1 MGHYGLMRAPL
12 AALLLT
18 LAISASSEYLH
29 AQQQLQFFASFTDL
43 NDEPVTRL
51 ILDDIEVT
59 EDNVAGTVVR
69 MEEIDW
75 PVRVELLLDNGPG
88 VGLENLIH
96 VRNGVR
102 AFLEALPAGIEVS
115 VITTAPQPRYVVR
128 PTRDREE
135 LLDSIGRLAPDSGG
149 ARFLDSL
156 SEFATRIDEMR
167 SDPERANF
175 FPVVVVLGSTAAEAS
190 SSLDRAIERFF
201 QRFQEHAA
209 TVHIIMLTSRGS
221 SVRGTGANQRQL
233 GIALA
238 KATRGRYEN
247 ISVPSRL
254 ATLLPEIAK
263 QIARSHLLQSQQYRI
278 TFERPAGVSGPLGRI
293 GVLGPG
299 RLELALSVDG
309 HMP

>member
-1 MGHYGLMRAPL
+1 MRAPL

-18 LAISASSEYLH
+18 LAISAPSERLH

-43 NDEPVTRL
+43 NDEPVTGL

-75 PVRVELLLDNGPG
+75 PVRVELLLDNGTG

-156 SEFATRIDEMR
+156 SESATRIDEMR

-209 TVHIIMLTSRGS
+209 TVHIVMLTSRGTS
-221 SVRGTGANQRQL
+221 GLGVTGANQRQL

-254 ATLLPEIAK
+254 ATLLPEIAE

>member
-1 MGHYGLMRAPL
+1 MTG
-12 AALLLT
+12 
-18 LAISASSEYLH
+18 
-29 AQQQLQFFASFTDL
+29 
-43 NDEPVTRL
+43 L

-59 EDNVAGTVVR
+59 EDNVARHGCPHGGDRLASTGR
-69 MEEIDW
+69 TGSSTT
-75 PVRVELLLDNGPG
+75 GPAWVSRISFTCATASG
-88 VGLENLIH
+88 
-96 VRNGVR
+96 R
-102 AFLEALPAGIEVS
+102 FLEALPAGIEVS

-156 SEFATRIDEMR
+156 SESATRIDEMR

-175 FPVVVVLGSTAAEAS
+175 FPVVVILGSTAAEAS

-209 TVHIIMLTSRGS
+209 TVHIVLLTSRGTS
-221 SVRGTGANQRQL
+221 GLGVTGANQRQL

-254 ATLLPEIAK
+254 ATLLPEIAE

-293 GVLGPG
+293 GVLGP
-299 RLELALSVDG
+299 RPASSWRSRSTATCL
-309 HMP
+309 